1 MHGRSL
7 AFWAIALTGG
17 AAVVGLSACD
27 VQELPSAPTEAIG
40 FAKAY
45 GIWTP
50 GPYDTC
56 SKEDH
61 DRFSVIGPDGRL
73 YPTWHP
79 PTDPLT
85 GCTFGHEHGRDPRGS
100 DLYDLVGDIPFAL
113 ANEAMESW
121 DGAMPRHEDHF
132 GHKIEWEND
141 IQLNVGEGAGAIIEV
156 TCDVMTKLHQGTHS
170 RDAFTNNLHEVVYHI
185 RCNDGT
191 RVHATLMAAIGTA
204 GELESSCDRRDILVG
219 TPSPPDSRSGGGRR
233 IIPTADCVEQHVLV
247 PEGQS
252 SNFGQIR
259 ESWEISGR
267 IRTANGRTLFS
278 FNPYYQ
284 VFNPSRYYDPSAE
297 GLVGRPHLDCLN
309 EVDGRRARGEMCEL
323 SASVANHDQPGS
335 AFDGAHRM
343 VDINANRV
351 SNEGGSEIWYTD
363 PFGGNGQTEPFPGSV
378 LQFVSA
384 TDNSGFDT
392 HGPTIGRSRPYGGS
406 GVHSPN

>member
-1 MHGRSL
+1 MYTDRWASWARTGICTL
-7 AFWAIALTGG
+7 ALVALSGCTTN
-17 AAVVGLSACD
+17 D
-27 VQELPSAPTEAIG
+27 FPSAPTEAIG

-56 SKEDH
+56 SKEIH
-61 DRFSVIGPDGRL
+61 DSYSTIGPDGRL

-79 PTDPLT
+79 PTDPAT
-85 GCTFGHEHGRDPRGS
+85 GCSFGHEHGRDPRGS

-121 DGAMPRHEDHF
+121 GEAMPRHEDHF
-132 GHKIEWEND
+132 GHKVEWEND
-141 IQLNVGEGAGAIIEV
+141 IRLNVGEGAGAIIEI

-170 RDAFTNNLHEVVYHI
+170 KDAFTNNLHEVVYHI

-204 GELESSCDRRDILVG
+204 GELESSCDRRPIFVG

-233 IIPTADCVEQHVLV
+233 IIPTLDCVQQHVLV
-247 PEGQS
+247 PEGQN

-259 ESWEISGR
+259 ESWEVSGR
-267 IRTANGRTLFS
+267 IRTSEGKTLFS

-284 VFNPSRYYDPSAE
+284 VFNPSRYYDPTVE
-297 GLVGRPHLDCLN
+297 GLVGRPHLDCQTDVGGLM
-309 EVDGRRARGEMCEL
+309 ARGERCEE
-323 SASVANHDQPGS
+323 SAGAANHDQPGS

-343 VDINANRV
+343 VDINANNV
-351 SNEGGSEIWYTD
+351 NNEGGTEVWYTD
-363 PFGGNGQTEPFPGSV
+363 PFGGNGQTTPFPGSV

-384 TDNSGFDT
+384 TSNSGFDT
-392 HGPTIGRSRPYGGS
+392 HGPAIGRNRPYSGS

>member
-1 MHGRSL
+1 MQTERRASL
-7 AFWAIALTGG
+7 ALSSICTLALVAFSGCTT
-17 AAVVGLSACD
+17 D
-27 VQELPSAPTEAIG
+27 DFPSAPGEAIG

-56 SKEDH
+56 SKEIH
-61 DRFSVIGPDGRL
+61 DSYSTIGPDGRL

-79 PTDPLT
+79 ANDPAT
-85 GCTFGHEHGRDPRGS
+85 GCSFGHEHGRDPRGS
-100 DLYDLVGDIPFAL
+100 DLYELVGDIPFAL

-132 GHKIEWEND
+132 GHKVEWEND
-141 IQLNVGEGAGAIIEV
+141 INLNVGEGAGAIIDI

-170 RDAFTNNLHEVVYHI
+170 KDAFTNNLHEVVYHI

-204 GELESSCDRRDILVG
+204 GELESSCDRRSIFVG

-233 IIPTADCVEQHVLV
+233 IIPTLDCVEQHVLV
-247 PEGQS
+247 AEGQN

-267 IRTANGRTLFS
+267 IRTASGKTLFS

-284 VFNPSRYYDPSAE
+284 VFNPSRYYDPTVE
-297 GLVGRPHLDCLN
+297 GLVGRPHWDCQT
-309 EVDGRRARGEMCEL
+309 EVDGRRARGEMCEE
-323 SASVANHDQPGS
+323 SAGVMNHDQPGS

-343 VDINANRV
+343 VDINANNV
-351 SNEGGSEIWYTD
+351 NNEGGAEVWYTD
-363 PFGGNGQTEPFPGSV
+363 PFGGNGQTTPFPGSV
-378 LQFVSA
+378 LQFVSS
-384 TDNSGFDT
+384 TSNSGFDT
-392 HGPTIGRSRPYGGS
+392 HGPTIGRNRPYSGS